1 MKAEEAEENIENS
14 DKKDTIQKGDIQQER
29 SHK

>member
-14 DKKDTIQKGDIQQER
+14 DEKDTIQKGDIQQER